1 MCGVFLF
8 LLISLPAAA
17 ETIALSGLKQPVEI
31 LRDKWGVPHIYAQSS
46 EDLFFAQGYMAAR
59 DRMFQLDLW
68 RRAGVGRL
76 SEVLGASYLQRD
88 RMAQLLRFRG
98 DFKAEWASYAPD
110 TFEIAVAFTNG
121 INAYIDSRGGKFTQD
136 FEAAGYKPGRWDPND
151 ILTRIPALSMLHN
164 VTQEI
169 QRVVDVKAFGIE
181 KVNRFLPVDPKIPI
195 EIPKGLNLADINV
208 EAFRDLVEATGNVTI
223 NGLSGSNNWAISGAL
238 SSTGKPIL
246 ASDPHRNMQIPSLR
260 KTVHL
265 VAPGWNVIGAG
276 EPALPGV
283 ALGHNDH
290 IGFGFTIAGIDQMDL
305 YVETLHP
312 RDDSQYSYKGEWK
325 KIASERQAIP
335 IRGGRNEVVELEWT
349 LHGPVIY
356 KDTKAR
362 KAYAMRWVG
371 QEPGT
376 AGYLASLSLIR
387 AHNWQ
392 EFTVA
397 MARFKAPAENM
408 LYADADGNIGWV
420 VAGMTPLRKGWHGL
434 LPVPGEGGEFEW
446 QGFLDPAELPRSFN
460 PASKT
465 LVTANHNILP
475 PGYGHELQY
484 EWAPG
489 FRADRIK
496 QVLGTKSKWGVLD
509 FEKLQYDTQSLP
521 AKRLQ
526 KLYKTL
532 KLSPISL
539 SARVLEKFLAWDGN
553 VTADSNM
560 AFLYEL
566 ISARIGALLVDPPE
580 LGARMALTQ
589 VLEILEANPNPAALE
604 KALEFSITDLNRN
617 MGPEIDKWQWGR
629 FHSLT
634 FEHPLKKA
642 EFNRGPMHRPGDAN
656 TVMAAGGLNFRQTAG
671 ASFRQILDVGNWD
684 RSVMTNVP
692 GESGDPAS
700 PHYSDLLSDWQIGK
714 YHPMP
719 FTRKAVEAV
728 VEETILLTPR

>member
-1 MCGVFLF
+1 MQRAFFF
-8 LLISLPAAA
+8 LLFAFPAVA
-17 ETIALSGLKQPVEI
+17 ETIVLSGLKQPVEI
-31 LRDKWGVPHIYAQSS
+31 LRDKWGVPHIYAKSS
-46 EDLFFAQGYMAAR
+46 DDLFFAQGYMAAR

-68 RRAGVGRL
+68 RRAGIGRL
-76 SEVLGASYLQRD
+76 SEVLGPSYLQRD

-110 TFEIAVAFTNG
+110 TWEIAVAFTNG
-121 INAYIDSRGGKFTQD
+121 INSYIDSRGGKFTQD
-136 FEAAGYKPGRWDPND
+136 FETAGYKPGRWDPND

-164 VTQEI
+164 VTLEI
-169 QRVVDVKAFGIE
+169 QRAIDVKTFGIE
-181 KVNRFLPVDPKIPI
+181 KVNQFLPVDPRIPI
-195 EIPKGLNLADINV
+195 EIPKGLNLADLSI
-208 EAFRDLVEATGNVTI
+208 EGFRDLVEATGNVTI
-223 NGLSGSNNWAISGAL
+223 NGLTGSNNWAITGAL
-238 SSTGKPIL
+238 STTGKPIL

-283 ALGHNDH
+283 ALGHNDR

-305 YVETLHP
+305 YVETLHA
-312 RDDSQYSYKGEWK
+312 RDDSQYNYKGEWK
-325 KIASERQAIP
+325 TMASERQAIP
-335 IRGGRNEVVELEWT
+335 IRGGRNEVVDLEWT
-349 LHGPVIY
+349 IHGPVIY
-356 KDTKAR
+356 KDTKTR

-387 AHNWQ
+387 AQNWP
-392 EFTVA
+392 EFTTA
-397 MARFKAPAENM
+397 MARFKAPTENM
-408 LYADADGNIGWV
+408 LYADVDGNIGWV
-420 VAGMTPLRKGWHGL
+420 VAGMTPVRKGWHGL
-434 LPVPGEGGEFEW
+434 LPVPGASGEFEW
-446 QGFLDPAELPRSFN
+446 QGFLDPVELPRSFN

-484 EWAPG
+484 EWAPA
-489 FRADRIK
+489 FRAERIK
-496 QVLGTKSKWGVLD
+496 QVLGTKSKWTVQD

-521 AKRLQ
+521 ARRLQ
-526 KLYKTL
+526 KIYKGL
-532 KLSPISL
+532 KLPPITL

-566 ISARIGALLVDPPE
+566 ISARMGALLVEPPE
-580 LGARMALTQ
+580 LGARMSLNQ
-589 VLEILEANPNPAALE
+589 ILDMLEASPNPAALE

-617 MGPEIDKWQWGR
+617 MGPDIDKWQWGR
-629 FHSLT
+629 FHSLA

-642 EFNRGPMHRPGDAN
+642 EFNRGPLHRPGDAN
-656 TVMAAGGLNFRQTAG
+656 TVMAAGGLNFRQTVG

-684 RSVMTNVP
+684 KSVMTNVP

-700 PHYSDLLSDWQIGK
+700 PHYSDLLSDWQTGK

-728 VEETILLTPR
+728 TEEKLLLTPR